1 MSAGTGAGPGPEPDA
16 GLGAGADIAIVPE
29 PPDSATAAALLASYR
44 GELAE
49 RFPGGFTPPPGWAA
63 AASQLVPPNGAFL
76 VVRSAG
82 EPLGCGGV
90 RVLESGV
97 AELKHMWVSPL
108 LRGRGVGRRLLAAL
122 EAEAR
127 ALGCATVRLD
137 TSPFLPEAI
146 ALYRSL
152 GYTEIPRYNDN
163 PLDAIWM
170 ERRLG

>member
-1 MSAGTGAGPGPEPDA
+1 MGDGMGAG
-16 GLGAGADIAIVPE
+16 IAIVPE

-44 GELAE
+44 AELAE

-63 AASQLVPPNGAFL
+63 AASQLVSPNGAFL

-82 EPLGCGGV
+82 EPLGCGAV
-90 RVLESGV
+90 RVVGPGL
-97 AELKHMWVSPL
+97 AELKHMWVSPR
-108 LRGRGVGRRLLAAL
+108 LRGRGVGRGLLAAL

-127 ALGCATVRLD
+127 ALGCTTVRLD

-146 ALYRSL
+146 ALYHSV
-152 GYTEIPRYNDN
+152 GYREIPRYNDN

-170 ERRLG
+170 ERLLD

>member
-1 MSAGTGAGPGPEPDA
+1 MSAGAGPG
-16 GLGAGADIAIVPE
+16 ADPGESIAIVIE

-63 AASQLVPPNGAFL
+63 AASQLVSPNGAFL

-82 EPLGCGGV
+82 EPLGCGAV
-90 RVLESGV
+90 RMLEQGI
-97 AELKHMWVSPL
+97 AELKHMWVSPR
-108 LRGRGVGRRLLAAL
+108 LRGHGVGRRLLTAL
-122 EAEAR
+122 EGEAHT
-127 ALGCATVRLD
+127 LGCATMRLD
-137 TSPFLPEAI
+137 TSPFLSEAI
-146 ALYRSL
+146 ALYRSV